1 MKEKYGIK
9 IIYSPEI
16 TLVGKSNFLTM
27 PKDIIDKWKTDIDW
41 NEINDFNNIDSE
53 YILEAA
59 GRGCYQSWENKAGR
73 KNIEYLKNI
82 IKQKHESILEHTFY
96 NFYLR
101 GISRSLTHELI
112 RHRVGTAF
120 SQSSQRYIDS
130 SDIAF
135 VIPPLY
141 INNEKLTQIWA
152 TFCKDSLE
160 KYNEL
165 LEKIKQEINILPGTD
180 GIKQIRQAARAVLPN
195 CAETQMMFSC
205 NLRELRHILELRGSL
220 HADEEIRR
228 WAIELYY
235 VVKNVTPL
243 LFDFIV
249 KEDEFGKYLIKLDID
264 KEE

>member
-1 MKEKYGIK
+1 MEKKYDIK
-9 IIYSPEI
+9 IIYAPEI

-27 PKDIIDKWKTDIDW
+27 PEDIMNKWKTDINW
-41 NEINDFNNIDSE
+41 NEINNFDNISSE

-59 GRGCYQSWENKAGR
+59 GRGCYQSWDNKAKR

-82 IKQKHESILEHTFY
+82 IRQGHGSILEHTFY

-141 INNEKLTQIWA
+141 IGNEKLTQIWA
-152 TFCKDSLE
+152 ESCKESLK

-165 LEKIKQEINILPGTD
+165 LEEVKQEINILPGTN

-228 WAIELYY
+228 WAVELYY
-235 VVKNVTPL
+235 ITKDITPL
-243 LFDFIV
+243 LFDFKV
-249 KEDEFGKYLIKLDID
+249 EENELGKYLIKLNID
-264 KEE
+264 ECK

>member
-1 MKEKYGIK
+1 MEEKYGIK

-16 TLVGKSNFLTM
+16 TLAGESRFLDM
-27 PKDIIDKWKTDIDW
+27 PKDIMDKWHTDIHWDK
-41 NEINDFNNIDSE
+41 INNFDNISSE

-59 GRGCYQSWENKAGR
+59 GRGCYQSWENKANR
-73 KNIEYLKNI
+73 KNVEYLKNI
-82 IKQKHESILEHTFY
+82 IKQGHGSVLEHASY
-96 NFYLR
+96 NFYFR

-130 SDIAF
+130 SDTAF

-141 INNEKLTQIWA
+141 IGNEKLTKIWA
-152 TFCKDSLE
+152 EFCKNSLE

-165 LEKIKQEINILPGTD
+165 LQETKQEINILPGTD
-180 GIKQIRQAARAVLPN
+180 GIKQIRQSARAILPN
-195 CAETQMMFSC
+195 CAETQIMFSC

-228 WAIELYY
+228 WAVELYR
-235 VVKNVTPL
+235 VMKDITPL
-243 LFDFIV
+243 LYDFQV
-249 KEDEFGKYLIKLDID
+249 KENESGKYLIKLNID
-264 KEE
+264 EWE